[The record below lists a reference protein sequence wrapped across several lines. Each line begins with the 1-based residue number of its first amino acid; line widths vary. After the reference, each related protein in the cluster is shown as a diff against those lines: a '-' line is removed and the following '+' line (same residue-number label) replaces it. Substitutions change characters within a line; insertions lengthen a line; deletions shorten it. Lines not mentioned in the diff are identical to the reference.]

1 MSNFS
6 NIISNLA
13 NTAKSVPALLSLAI
27 IWTVGIALVN
37 PIGDFPLNDDFSY
50 GKTVYNLTE
59 LGVFLFDDWLAMSL
73 IAQVL
78 WGAAFTS
85 LFGFSFTVL
94 RFSTLIL
101 AYIGLSACYLLL
113 RDLGGSR
120 RLSLLAALSIGF
132 SPIFFSLSHTFMTD
146 IPFFSFMVLSVYFFN
161 RFLQRE
167 QFFILLLATLFTIAA
182 TLVRQLGLML
192 PAAFL
197 FTYAIRALI
206 YPKYRNLK
214 TLFIAVTPLIVGI
227 LAYVLFLKWFAT
239 VQDLPDNYDNISR
252 LTKRLNKDFWLG
264 TMQRIGLLV
273 SYIGMFLFPIV
284 LITGRFK
291 FWKKEQNEQFALT
304 RMQRKIVVGLVLFL
318 IACLGVGIAHVF
330 WGNIFNG
337 IALGPTLL
345 KDGQHFSNIPKFTIS
360 QGIFVKSLFFG
371 AGILLT
377 FSILP
382 VLFKSLKKENPQFL
396 SALFAS
402 MNILIYS
409 GFLIL
414 ETLFFDRYL
423 IQLFPFVL
431 MLIFVAN
438 RKWSNKYSTWAVI
451 ALLVMSLYSIGGTH
465 DYLAWHRAKNE
476 ALEHLTEKMKIPT
489 NQIDGGFEFNGWH
502 RKPGQKKW
510 LGGKSPWWIEKDYYA
525 VTFGDIK
532 GYKRVKAFPFKRWL
546 PPLQDSIFIMEVK
559 YR

>member
-1 MSNFS
+1 MFDFS

-13 NTAKSVPALLSLAI
+13 STAKSVPALLSLAI
-27 IWTVGIALVN
+27 IWSIGIVLVN

-50 GKTVYNLTE
+50 GKTVYNLSE

-78 WGAAFTS
+78 WGAVFTS
-85 LFGFSFTVL
+85 IFGFSFTVL

-120 RLSLLAALSIGF
+120 RLSLLATLNIGF
-132 SPIFFSLSHTFMTD
+132 SPIFFSLSYTFMTD

-167 QFFILLLATLFTIAA
+167 QFLTFILAIFFTIAA

-206 YPKYRNLK
+206 YPNYRNLK
-214 TLFIAVTPLIVGI
+214 NLFFAVVPLISGI

-239 VQDLPDNYDNISR
+239 VQDLPDNYDDISR
-252 LTKRLNKDFWLG
+252 LMKRLNKDFWLG
-264 TMQRIGLLV
+264 TMQRIGLLA
-273 SYIGMFLFPIV
+273 SYIGMFLLPVV
-284 LITGRFK
+284 LLTGRFK
-291 FWKKEQNEQFALT
+291 FWKKDQNEQLALT
-304 RMQRKIVVGLVLFL
+304 IVSRKIVVGLVLFL

-345 KDGQHFSNIPKFTIS
+345 KDGQHFSNIPKLTVS
-360 QGIFVKSLFFG
+360 QGNFVKCLFFC
-371 AGILLT
+371 AGTLLT

-382 VLFKSLKKENPQFL
+382 VVFKSLKKEKE
-396 SALFAS
+396 
-402 MNILIYS
+402 I
-409 GFLIL
+409 
-414 ETLFFDRYL
+414 
-423 IQLFPFVL
+423 V
-431 MLIFVAN
+431 
-438 RKWSNKYSTWAVI
+438 
-451 ALLVMSLYSIGGTH
+451 
-465 DYLAWHRAKNE
+465 
-476 ALEHLTEKMKIPT
+476 
-489 NQIDGGFEFNGWH
+489 
-502 RKPGQKKW
+502 
-510 LGGKSPWWIEKDYYA
+510 
-525 VTFGDIK
+525 
-532 GYKRVKAFPFKRWL
+532 
-546 PPLQDSIFIMEVK
+546 
-559 YR
+559 